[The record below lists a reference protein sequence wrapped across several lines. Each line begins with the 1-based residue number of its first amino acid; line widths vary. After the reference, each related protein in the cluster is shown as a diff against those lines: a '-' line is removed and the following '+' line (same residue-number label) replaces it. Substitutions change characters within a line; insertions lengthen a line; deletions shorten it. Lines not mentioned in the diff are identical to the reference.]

1 MGRLYSIFIASLA
14 AMGSFLFG
22 YDSGV
27 MTDVIDS
34 ANFLEYF
41 HTTQTSAIIGAI
53 NSTYSGGAMI
63 GAFQGSFTLDR
74 FGRKVTIQMGAL
86 ICLVGATLQAAAQ
99 NLSMILVGRILA
111 GWGVGIMSM
120 SVPVYQA
127 EFAHPRS
134 RGLIVGLSQQM
145 IGVGFIVSTWVGY
158 GSLRASDTSQFQWR
172 FPLAFQVVP
181 ALVLV
186 IGMVFVPE
194 SPRFLI
200 EKGRYAEAM
209 RVLRKLHFDGSNG
222 DWIEAEFNEIC
233 QAIESG
239 KLVAVPG
246 WVSMFTVAKWRT
258 RMLHGLAVQVFTAM
272 TGVNVITYYQTIM
285 YRALGITGSRNTLVA
300 GVYNCVGPLANL
312 IFVVFF
318 LDRVGRRKPL
328 LFGTVAISI
337 ALACEAILTSQNPD
351 GQRIGYSIGGVFFLF
366 AVSVAFSVS
375 FGPCSWYE
383 PPSYLPLFFSHQGRV
398 YMAEVMPMQIRSKG
412 NAFAVGIGNWAIN
425 TLWNQV
431 SPIALG
437 QIQWRLY
444 FVFVA
449 WNLCVSFPV
458 IYFFF
463 QETKQ
468 KSLEEIDLLFDRSLD
483 RVSETVVQESEKEVS
498 TNGVESLEELKY

>member
-1 MGRLYSIFIASLA
+1 
-14 AMGSFLFG
+14 
-22 YDSGV
+22 
-27 MTDVIDS
+27 
-34 ANFLEYF
+34 
-41 HTTQTSAIIGAI
+41 
-53 NSTYSGGAMI
+53 MI
-63 GAFQGSFTLDR
+63 GAFQGGFTLDR
-74 FGRKVTIQMGAL
+74 FGRKFTIQMGAL

-99 NLSMILVGRILA
+99 NLSMILAGRILA

-127 EFAHPRS
+127 ECAHPRS

-158 GSLRASDTSQFQWR
+158 GSLRASDTSQLQWR

-194 SPRFLI
+194 SPRFLV
-200 EKGRYAEAM
+200 EKGHHAEAM
-209 RVLRKLHFDGSNG
+209 RVLRRLHYDGSND
-222 DWIEAEFNEIC
+222 DWIEAEFNEIR
-233 QAIESG
+233 QASDSG
-239 KLVAVPG
+239 KSVAEPG

-285 YRALGITGSRNTLVA
+285 YKALGITGSRNTLVA
-300 GVYNCVGPLANL
+300 GIYNCVGPLANL

-337 ALACEAILTSQNPD
+337 ALTCEAILTSQNPD
-351 GQRIGYSIGGVFFLF
+351 GQR
-366 AVSVAFSVS
+366 
-375 FGPCSWYE
+375 
-383 PPSYLPLFFSHQGRV
+383 
-398 YMAEVMPMQIRSKG
+398 IRSKG
-412 NAFAVGIGNWAIN
+412 NAFAVGIGNWATN

-449 WNLCVSFPV
+449 WNLCVSFPI

-463 QETKQ
+463 RETKQ
-468 KSLEEIDLLFDRSLD
+468 KTLEEIDLLFDRSLG
-483 RVSETVVQESEKEVS
+483 VSEEEVQSEKAGS
-498 TNGVESLEELKY
+498 TTIEASFKN